1 MPDTNSVS
9 TTPAATDMQAIATAL
24 AIAKSRQDIDEA
36 MRIYHPDIVLET
48 PPFQAIG
55 RGADEVR
62 AQLGLFFQ
70 IFPDYEVVL
79 ENSAFAGDE
88 MIGWGR
94 IRVTLTGE
102 FAGRTGNGTR
112 AEVPVFIVF
121 RFRDGRCI
129 YESFNFDLAS
139 LCRQSGVPADALV
152 A

>member
-1 MPDTNSVS
+1 MTAATSLM
-9 TTPAATDMQAIATAL
+9 TTPSPSEMQAIVTAL

-36 MRIYHPDIVLET
+36 MRIYHPEVVLET
-48 PPFQAIG
+48 PPFQAVG

-62 AQLGLFFQ
+62 SQLDLFFQ
-70 IFPDYEVVL
+70 IFPDYEVAL
-79 ENSAFAGDE
+79 ENSAFAGEE

-102 FAGRTGNGTR
+102 FAGHKANGER

-121 RFRDGRCI
+121 RFRDGRCA

-139 LCRQSGVPADALV
+139 LCRQCGVPANALV

>member
-1 MPDTNSVS
+1 MTTASLV
-9 TTPAATDMQAIATAL
+9 TTPSPSEMQAIATAL
-24 AIAKSRQDIDEA
+24 AVAKSRQDIDEA
-36 MRIYHPDIVLET
+36 MRIYHPGIVLET
-48 PPFQAIG
+48 PPFQAVG
-55 RGADEVR
+55 RGTDEVR
-62 AQLGLFFQ
+62 SQLDLFFQ

-79 ENSAFAGDE
+79 ENSAFAGEE

-102 FAGRTGNGTR
+102 FAGHKANGKR

-121 RFRDGRCI
+121 RFRDGRCD

-139 LCRQSGVPADALV
+139 LCRQCGVPAEALV

>member
-1 MPDTNSVS
+1 MPDVNSVHTAS
-9 TTPAATDMQAIATAL
+9 SNTDMQTIATAL
-24 AIAKSRQDIDEA
+24 AVAKSRQDIDEA

-48 PPFQAIG
+48 PPFGTVG

-62 AQLGLFFQ
+62 AQLGIFFQ
-70 IFPDYEVVL
+70 IFPDYEVAL
-79 ENSAFAGDE
+79 ENSAFAGED

-102 FAGRTGNGTR
+102 FANRRGNGTR

-139 LCRQSGVPADALV
+139 LCRQSGLPAEALV